1 MSEFYKGEQRAW
13 FHDEGHPAG
22 FFHTYEALD
31 IGGEPRKVQV
41 FVPRDYEGSGT
52 HYPVL
57 YTNDGDTT
65 FFPGGAIGLSW
76 HMGETLSDLYS
87 QNAIR
92 KVIVVAVYPVD
103 REKEYTHAP
112 ASLGLLNRK
121 QSCCGVEEYA
131 NYLADKLKPFIDGCY
146 RTLSQP
152 QDTTILGASHGGL
165 AAFYSA
171 CRRLEQFGNVAALSP
186 SFWVGLDGGL
196 GTFCSLANSKLL
208 QLTGDALADREKR
221 PRFWLD
227 WGLLRNGG
235 FHNWFIEGNT
245 TKRGREMAK
254 LLRDRYGYV
263 EGEDLFVFEDAEG
276 EHSETSW
283 ARRLPMA
290 LKALYGV
297 GSPVAV

>member
-1 MSEFYKGEQRAW
+1 MSEFYKGDQRAW

-31 IGGEPRKVQV
+31 VGGEPRKVQV
-41 FVPRDYEGSGT
+41 FVPREYEESGT
-52 HYPVL
+52 HYSVV

-76 HMGETLSDLYS
+76 HMAETLSELYT

-92 KVIVVAVYPVD
+92 KVIVVAVYPID

-112 ASLGLLNRK
+112 ASPRWLK
-121 QSCCGVEEYA
+121 PQQSCCGVEDYA
-131 NYLADKLKPFIDGCY
+131 NYLADHLKPFIDSCY

-152 QDTTILGASHGGL
+152 QDTMIMGSSHGGL
-165 AAFYSA
+165 AAFYCA
-171 CRRLEQFGNVAALSP
+171 CRRPEQFGNVAALSP

-196 GTFCSLANSKLL
+196 GTFSALANAKLL
-208 QLTGDALADREKR
+208 KLTADTLADPAKR
-221 PRFWLD
+221 PRLWLD

-254 LLRDRYGYV
+254 LLRDRFGYTDK
-263 EGEDLFVFEDAEG
+263 ELFVFEDPQG
-276 EHSETSW
+276 EHSEASW

-290 LKALYGV
+290 LKPFYGLE
-297 GSPVAV
+297 SPVVAV